1 MSFYT
6 AFKSEIKT
14 LGIVLVFTIL
24 IIAVGIFTYFLSI
37 PRVTVNDDTITK
49 PSSQPINT
57 STWQAYRNA
66 EFGFEL
72 KYPGGWINIAL
83 TDVVG
88 GNSFEFA
95 NSSQSVVVQ
104 VAMEGDFD
112 LFQTLRDAEPGE
124 TIEKNLIY
132 YTKIS
137 NESVAGYP
145 AVRYTADYR
154 NIPAGVLPR
163 GEEVIMNKDGEIF
176 SFTIWGSPPQ
186 TVHEN
191 QHVFNQILS
200 MFRFVGNSNTVSVE
214 GVTITTDKIVYLK
227 GEVVKITVSNNLEEF
242 ILIPPLS
249 IYSHPKAGMQK

>member
-1 MSFYT
+1 MSFF
-6 AFKSEIKT
+6 AEFKPEIK
-14 LGIVLVFTIL
+14 LFIIVIVVAVVV
-24 IIAVGIFTYFLSI
+24 AVGGIWLLQASVSNL
-37 PRVTVNDDTITK
+37 VTH
-49 PSSQPINT
+49 T
-57 STWQAYRNA
+57 STPAPSPQPQAIEGWQTYRND
-66 EFGFEL
+66 EYGFEL
-72 KYPGGWINIAL
+72 EYPGDWINITL

-88 GNSFEFA
+88 GSSFEFA